1 MRFLDLNTFYAPTG
15 GGIRTYHNAKLAWFA
30 RHPEHDYTL
39 VAPGERRRVEPL
51 APNVRLVYVR
61 GLATSRTP
69 GGYRLLLDMPGVRR
83 AVERFRPDVI
93 EAGDPWLSSRMALRL
108 RQPGVLVSSFLH
120 ADPVRTWLDP
130 FADRSGPLQP
140 ARRALARVLGRR
152 IHTLQSRFDLSV
164 VASQHMAVYLRAH
177 GVPHVVRVP
186 FGVDE
191 RFFVPPPPRDPTAP
205 VRLLYAGRLGVEK
218 GAKTLLDALPSLLDL
233 PNVELTVVGRGAL
246 ADRFDA
252 VKHPRYRRLGFI
264 ADPDELAALYRA
276 HSVYLALSPFETFG
290 LSLLEAMASGLV
302 PVGAD
307 AGGVAEQIEGAGL
320 PFTFAP
326 GDARSLVQTVQRV
339 LESDLN
345 AAAQQAYHA
354 ARTTYGTWD
363 DAVQRLVTMYERA
376 TVARG
381 LRPMPL
387 PDALP

>member
-15 GGIRTYHNAKLAWFA
+15 GGIRTYHNAKLAWFE

-39 VAPGERRRVEPL
+39 VAPGDGRRVEAL
-51 APNVRLVYVR
+51 APNVRIAYVR

-69 GGYRLLLDMPGVRR
+69 GGYRLLLDLAGVRR

-93 EAGDPWLSSRMALRL
+93 EAGDPWFSSRMALRL

-130 FADRSGPLQP
+130 FADAAGLLQP
-140 ARRALARVLGRR
+140 ARRLIARSLGRR

-164 VASQHMAVYLRAH
+164 VASKHMAAYLRAH
-177 GVPHVVRVP
+177 DVPHVVRVP

-191 RFFVPPPPRDPTAP
+191 RFFTPPTPRDPNAP

-218 GAKTLLDALPSLLDL
+218 GARTLLEALPDLLAL

-252 VKHPRYRRLGFI
+252 VSHPRYRRQGFVSN
-264 ADPDELAALYRA
+264 PDDLAALYRA
-276 HSVYLALSPFETFG
+276 HDVYLALSPFETFG

-307 AGGVAEQIEGAGL
+307 AGGVAEQIEEAGL
-320 PFTFAP
+320 PFTFVP
-326 GDARSLVQTVQRV
+326 GDARSLVQTIQRV
-339 LESDLN
+339 LASDRN
-345 AAAQQAYHA
+345 AAAQQAYRS

-387 PDALP
+387 PEMLP